1 MDAAQHEG
9 STAGGAPGGGAP
21 RPAEPTREEMQ
32 IIEMEATS
40 DDGTHSNSSRHSR
53 GVNVKQAEGMF
64 NDLDNRLAGES
75 K

>member
-9 STAGGAPGGGAP
+9 SSAGGAPGAGAP
-21 RPAEPTREEMQ
+21 RQAEPTREEMQ
-32 IIEMEATS
+32 IIEMEGTS
-40 DDGTHSNSSRHSR
+40 DDGTHTTSSRHSP
-53 GVNVKQAEGMF
+53 GVNVKQAETMF